1 MEEDD
6 EEEGEGRGGGGGG
19 RDNKQDAQRLSPPKH
34 HTGGDPAEGQQE
46 TSCIGGYCHLVF
58 EQESNIDGNVLL
70 LRWATLPSGGRP
82 EKAIARFAH
91 DTHCT
96 HAAIHRFH

>member
-6 EEEGEGRGGGGGG
+6 EEEEAEGRGGGG

-46 TSCIGGYCHLVF
+46 TSCIGEYCHLVF
-58 EQESNIDGNVLL
+58 QQESNVDGNVLL
-70 LRWATLPSGGRP
+70 LRWATLPSRDSP
-82 EKAIARFAH
+82 EN
-91 DTHCT
+91 
-96 HAAIHRFH
+96 